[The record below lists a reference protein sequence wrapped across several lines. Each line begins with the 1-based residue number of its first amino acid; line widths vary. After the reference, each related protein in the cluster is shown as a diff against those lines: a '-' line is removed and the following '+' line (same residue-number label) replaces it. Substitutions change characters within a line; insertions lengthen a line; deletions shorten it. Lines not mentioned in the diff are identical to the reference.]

1 MFIELLIEIIME
13 DSVGPLAMVSYE
25 LRQAWKGATVI
36 VKSCAEVWLAGNST
50 LLSSVNNHLL
60 AYYHKLSAFKS
71 GHLFRL
77 SFDKFIILFDL

>member
-1 MFIELLIEIIME
+1 ME

-50 LLSSVNNHLL
+50 LFPSVNNHRLV
-60 AYYHKLSAFKS
+60 YYPKLTAFKP
-71 GHLFRL
+71 GHSFRL
-77 SFDKFIILFDL
+77 MFDKFIVLFDLKQ

>member
-1 MFIELLIEIIME
+1 ME

-50 LLSSVNNHLL
+50 LFSSVNNHRLVYCPKLTLL
-60 AYYHKLSAFKS
+60 SRATNFV
-71 GHLFRL
+71 
-77 SFDKFIILFDL
+77 

>member
-1 MFIELLIEIIME
+1 ME

-50 LLSSVNNHLL
+50 LFSSVSNHRL
-60 AYYHKLSAFKS
+60 AYYPKLT
-71 GHLFRL
+71 LL
-77 SFDKFIILFDL
+77 SRATNFA